1 MNTMWQWPG
10 ARWWKFDFH
19 AHTPA
24 SHDYGKGPDQETL
37 RHRTEREWLLD
48 FMRAEVDC
56 VAITDHNTGAWI
68 DTLQRELSK
77 MESEQLDEFR
87 PLVLFPGVEL
97 TVNGG
102 FHLLALFD
110 PIETKSTDIDHLL
123 GSVGYP
129 SKDGQERVTEK
140 GAVEVI
146 EEIVKQGGL
155 AIPAHTEKHSG
166 LFKVVKGQ
174 SLAVIINSEHLFAM
188 EVHDPDSPKPP
199 PYIDKKM
206 GWTEVLGSDAHH
218 PTGERCPGSHF
229 TWVKMG
235 QPTLEGVRL
244 ALLDG
249 EISIKRSD
257 QFPGINPNEHGQWWI
272 ESLTVD
278 KARYMGCTS
287 PFECG
292 FNPWMNA
299 IIGGRGTGKSTLAEF
314 LRLTLRREGEWP
326 DSLKKD
332 LEKYSKVSQSRQ
344 DDGLLTAD
352 TRLMVIYRKDGGRY
366 RVQWT
371 PNGGEEIL
379 SALDE
384 THAWQPTQGVVADR
398 FPVRVFS
405 QKQIFEFAR
414 TPRKL
419 LDIID
424 NALGEERRTWA
435 THWRETESAY
445 LSLRAKE
452 REIATGLKDEER
464 IQGELLDVKRR
475 LTAFE
480 QAEHAEILKIYQH
493 RKQQQRSLDTWKDS
507 WSGTSDQL
515 RAMAEEMTPAS
526 IDQTV
531 FDPEDTSDHEV
542 MDETS
547 RVVRRLEKIA
557 RIVLRLAE
565 QADVCLSHWQSAQ
578 FAPKWQSTLRDAE
591 EKYETLRNKLREE
604 KAGEPNE
611 FGKLLQQRHA
621 LEQQL
626 ADMASRRKLREDVRC
641 QADEKLTCLAT
652 LRRSLTDMRS
662 QFLKKVLT
670 NNPYVKIFA
679 VRFGDADLYED
690 RLRGLIDCNHGKFDK
705 DIGTVGQDGLIGLIK
720 QNNPEDGVAK
730 LKQVVRNLAATGKSS
745 EYTAKDQRFVTRLR
759 ELPPERLDRLDLWF
773 PDDALDVRYCS
784 SGNGKKF
791 QSIHTGSP
799 GQKTA
804 AILAFLL
811 SHGAEPLILDQPE
824 DDLDNQLIY
833 ELIVAQLR
841 TIKQNRQVIVVTHNA
856 NIVVNG
862 DAELVMALG
871 VSNDQTNPTCTGS
884 LQEQKVRE
892 EICRIMEGGEEAFER
907 RYRRIAHGG
916 RRV

>member
-1 MNTMWQWPG
+1 MNTIWPWPG

-24 SHDYGKGPDQETL
+24 SHDYGKGAAQETL
-37 RHRTEREWLLD
+37 RQYTPRAWLLD
-48 FMRAEVDC
+48 FMRAGVDC

-68 DTLQRELSK
+68 DRLQAELSR
-77 MESEQLDEFR
+77 MAEEQLEKFR

-97 TVNGG
+97 TVQGG

-110 PIETKSTDIDHLL
+110 PTTTDRARIDHLL

-129 SKDGQERVTEK
+129 SKDGPKCVTEK
-140 GAVEVI
+140 GAVAVI
-146 EEIVKQGGL
+146 EEIVKEGGL
-155 AIPAHTEKHSG
+155 VMPAHAEGDNG
-166 LFKVVKGQ
+166 LFKAMKGR
-174 SLAVIINSEHLFAM
+174 SLESIIDCEHLFAM
-188 EVHDPDSPKPP
+188 EVHDPDGPKPQL
-199 PYIDKKM
+199 YIDKKM

-218 PTGERCPGSHF
+218 PTGIRCPGSHF

-235 QPTLEGVRL
+235 QPTLEGLRL

-249 EISIKRSD
+249 PISIKRSD
-257 QFPGINPNEHGQWWI
+257 QFPGIHPNEHGQWCI
-272 ESLTVD
+272 ESLSVD
-278 KARYMGCTS
+278 KARYMGCTA

-332 LEKYSKVSQSRQ
+332 FEKYSKVSQTRQ
-344 DDGLLTAD
+344 DDGLLTPD
-352 TRLMVIYRKDGGRY
+352 TRLTVLYRKDGGRF
-366 RVQWT
+366 RIQWT
-371 PNGGEEIL
+371 PKGGEEIL
-379 SALDE
+379 SVMDE
-384 THAWQPTQGVVADR
+384 AGGWQPTPGVVADR
-398 FPVRVFS
+398 FPVQVFS

-419 LDIID
+419 LEIID
-424 NALGEERRTWA
+424 NALGEERRRWEKNR
-435 THWRETESAY
+435 RETESAY

-464 IQGELLDVKRR
+464 IKGELLDVKRR
-475 LTAFE
+475 LAAFK
-480 QAEHAEILKIYQH
+480 QAEHAEILNVYQR

-507 WSGTSDQL
+507 WSGTGDQL
-515 RAMAEEMTPAS
+515 RVLAEEVMPAS
-526 IDQTV
+526 IDQTL
-531 FDPEDTSDHEV
+531 FDPEETSDQAV
-542 MDETS
+542 MDETAH
-547 RVVRRLEKIA
+547 VIRRLEKIA
-557 RIVLRLAE
+557 HIILRLAK
-565 QADVCLSHWQSAQ
+565 QADACLSHWQSAQ
-578 FAPKWQSTLRDAE
+578 FAPTWQSTLRDAE
-591 EKYETLRNKLREE
+591 EKYEALRNRLREE

-611 FGKLLQQRHA
+611 FGKLLQQQQT

-626 ADMASRRKLREDVRC
+626 ADMESRRTFQETVRR
-641 QADEKLTCLAT
+641 QADEKRIHLAT
-652 LRRSLTDMRS
+652 SRNALTEMRN

-670 NNPYVKIFA
+670 KNRYVKVSA
-679 VRFGDADLYED
+679 VRFGDEDLYEE
-690 RLRGLIDCNHGKFDK
+690 RLRGLIDCNPGKFDK
-705 DIGTVGQDGLIGLIK
+705 DIGTDGLIGLIK
-720 QNNPEDGVAK
+720 RNNPEEGVAK
-730 LKQVVRNLAATGKSS
+730 LKRVVQELAATGKSS

-759 ELPPERLDRLDLWF
+759 ELPPERLDRLEIWF
-773 PDDALDVRYCS
+773 PDDALDVQYCS
-784 SGNGKKF
+784 SGSGRKF

-804 AILAFLL
+804 AMLAFLL
-811 SHGAEPLILDQPE
+811 SHGTEPLILDQPE

-841 TIKQNRQVIVVTHNA
+841 TIKQNRQVIVITHNA

-871 VSNDQTNPTCTGS
+871 VSHNQTNPTCRGS

-907 RYRRIAHGG
+907 RYRRIARGG

>member
-37 RHRTEREWLLD
+37 RQRTPREWLLD
-48 FMRAEVDC
+48 FMRARVDC

-68 DTLQRELSK
+68 DKLQDELSK
-77 MESEQLDEFR
+77 MKSEQLEEFR

-110 PIETKSTDIDHLL
+110 PINTTRTLVDSLL

-129 SKDGQERVTEK
+129 VKDGQECVTEK
-140 GAVEVI
+140 GAVEIV
-146 EEIVKQGGL
+146 EKIVKEGGL
-155 AIPAHTEKHSG
+155 AIPAHTEDHSG

-174 SLAVIINSEHLFAM
+174 SLSAVIGSEHLFAM
-188 EVHDPDSPKPP
+188 EVHDPNIQKPQL
-199 PYIDKKM
+199 YIDKKTN
-206 GWTEVLGSDAHH
+206 WAEVLGSDAHH

-249 EISIKRSD
+249 KISIKRSD
-257 QFPGINPNEHGQWWI
+257 QFPGINPNAHGQWCI
-272 ESLTVD
+272 ESLSVD
-278 KARYMGCTS
+278 KARYMGRAS
-287 PFECG
+287 SFECG

-299 IIGGRGTGKSTLAEF
+299 IIGGRGTGKSTLVEF
-314 LRLTLRREGEWP
+314 LRQTLRRENEKP
-326 DSLKKD
+326 DSLKND
-332 LEKYSKVSQSRQ
+332 FEKYSKISLSRQ
-344 DDGLLTAD
+344 DEGLLTTD
-352 TRLMVIYRKDGGRY
+352 TTLTVIYRKDSGRY
-366 RVQWT
+366 RIQWT
-371 PNGGEEIL
+371 PAGGEETL
-379 SALDE
+379 SEMDE
-384 THAWQPTQGVVADR
+384 ASVWQPTQGEISNR
-398 FPVRVFS
+398 FPVRIFS

-424 NALGEERRTWA
+424 DALCDKHRDWDRSRR
-435 THWRETESAY
+435 EIESAY

-464 IQGELLDVKRR
+464 IKGELLDVKRR
-475 LTAFE
+475 LAAFE
-480 QAEHAEILKIYQH
+480 QAEHTEILKVYQH
-493 RKQQQRSLDTWKDS
+493 RKQQQRSLDNWKDS
-507 WSGTSDQL
+507 WSGTGEQL
-515 RAMAEEMTPAS
+515 RAMAEEITPAS
-526 IDQTV
+526 IDQSV

-547 RVVRRLEKIA
+547 RVVHRLEKIA

-565 QADVCLSHWQSAQ
+565 QADACLNHWQSTQ
-578 FAPKWQSTLRDAE
+578 SAPKWKSILRDAE

-604 KAGEPNE
+604 RAGEPHE

-626 ADMASRRKLREDVRC
+626 ADMESRRKLQKEVHR
-641 QADEKLTCLAT
+641 QADEKLAHLAMGRT
-652 LRRSLTDMRS
+652 SLTDMRS
-662 QFLKKVLT
+662 QFLEMVLT
-670 NNPYVKIFA
+670 NNPYVKISA
-679 VRFGDADLYED
+679 VRFGDADLYEE
-690 RLRGLIDCNHGKFDK
+690 RLRGLIDCNPGKFDK
-705 DIGTVGQDGLIGLIK
+705 DIGTIGKDGLIGLIK
-720 QNNPEDGVAK
+720 HNNPEDGVTK
-730 LKQVVRNLAATGKSS
+730 LKQVVRDLAAKGKSS
-745 EYTAKDQRFVTRLR
+745 EYTAKDQRFVTKLR
-759 ELPPERLDRLDLWF
+759 ELPPERLDRLDVWF
-773 PDDALDVRYCS
+773 PDDSLDVFYS
-784 SGNGKKF
+784 ISGDGNKF
-791 QSIHTGSP
+791 QNIHAGSP

-804 AILAFLL
+804 AMLAFLL

-871 VSNDQTNPTCTGS
+871 VRNGQTNPTCTGS

>member
-1 MNTMWQWPG
+1 MNAMWQWPG

-37 RHRTEREWLLD
+37 RQRTPREWLLD

-68 DTLQRELSK
+68 DKLKEELSK
-77 MESEQLDEFR
+77 MESEPLDEFR

-110 PIETKSTDIDHLL
+110 PIKTKKTDIDYLL

-129 SKDGQERVTEK
+129 SKDGQECVTEK
-140 GAVEVI
+140 GAVEII
-146 EEIVKQGGL
+146 EEIVRQGGL
-155 AIPAHTEKHSG
+155 AIPAHTEDYSG
-166 LFKVVKGQ
+166 LFKAVKGQ
-174 SLAVIINSEHLFAM
+174 SLSAVIGSEHLFAM
-188 EVHDPDSPKPP
+188 EVHDPNIQKPQL
-199 PYIDKKM
+199 YIDKKTN
-206 GWTEVLGSDAHH
+206 WAEVLGSDAHH
-218 PTGERCPGSHF
+218 PSGERCPGSHF

-249 EISIKRSD
+249 KISIKRSD
-257 QFPGINPNEHGQWWI
+257 QFSGINPNEHGQWCI

-278 KARYMGCTS
+278 KARYMGRTS
-287 PFECG
+287 PFECR

-332 LEKYSKVSQSRQ
+332 LEKYSKVAHTRQ

-352 TRLMVIYRKDGGRY
+352 TRLTVIYRKDGGRY

-371 PNGGEEIL
+371 PHGGEEIL
-379 SALDE
+379 SAMDE
-384 THAWQPTQGVVADR
+384 TDVWQPTQGVVADR

-424 NALGEERRTWA
+424 NALGDERRTWEKN
-435 THWRETESAY
+435 WRETELAY

-464 IQGELLDVKRR
+464 IKGELLDVKRR
-475 LTAFE
+475 LAAFE
-480 QAEHAEILKIYQH
+480 QAEHAEILKVYQH
-493 RKQQQRSLDTWKDS
+493 RKQQQRSLNGWKDS
-507 WSGTSDQL
+507 WSGTGDQL
-515 RAMAEEMTPAS
+515 RAMAEEITPAS

-531 FDPEDTSDHEV
+531 FDPEDTSDHEA
-542 MDETS
+542 MDEAS
-547 RVVRRLEKIA
+547 HIFHRLEKIS
-557 RIVLRLAE
+557 RIVSRLAE
-565 QADVCLSHWQSAQ
+565 QADACLNRWQSAQ
-578 FAPKWQSTLRDAE
+578 FAPRWQSTLRDAE
-591 EKYETLRNKLREE
+591 EKYETLRNKLRAE

-611 FGKLLQQRHA
+611 FGKLLQQRHT

-626 ADMASRRKLREDVRC
+626 VDMESRRKLQEEVRR
-641 QADEKLTCLAT
+641 QADEKLIHLAT
-652 LRRSLTDMRS
+652 SRRSLTEMRR
-662 QFLKKVLT
+662 QFLKRVLT
-670 NNPYVKIFA
+670 NNPYVKISA
-679 VRFGDADLYED
+679 VRFGDAELYEE
-690 RLRGLIDCNHGKFDK
+690 RLRGLIDCNPGKFDK
-705 DIGTVGQDGLIGLIK
+705 DIGTVGKDGLIGLIEQK
-720 QNNPEDGVAK
+720 NPEDGVAK
-730 LKQVVRNLAATGKSS
+730 LKQVVRDLAATGKS
-745 EYTAKDQRFVTRLR
+745 EYTAKDQRFVTKLR
-759 ELPPERLDRLDLWF
+759 ELPPERLDRLDVWF
-773 PDDALDVRYCS
+773 PDDALDVSYCS

-804 AILAFLL
+804 AMLAFLL